1 MATAKEQLLA
11 NMNPQAARLLD
22 QQMRDQQVAQR
33 SQGAGMLSG
42 LVQAYTGMGDT
53 AQRALGTAPMGANE
67 LQLQAQQK
75 AAAAQKQKK
84 ALELETLSKQ
94 AEQVIY
100 GTPQIGAQ
108 AASNMLKALKL
119 DKTGKLAEQIINKYA
134 TPDLPEKEKRFLVAG
149 NNVWDSEKQEFRTAP
164 ATGKKETLKSFQTL
178 TGIDL
183 DDYTSGSN
191 REVAKI
197 MANTKIPLEERIT
210 QATDALIEKDDAP
223 DGDRVDYYIKQL
235 EAADIDGTL
244 SKIETIDQQAKLIED
259 GIMSGFGSE
268 VLKTVAKMGATL
280 GVLDESQINT
290 LANTETFDSNAGN
303 LVAQV
308 IKAFGAGTGLSDADR
323 EYAAKIAGGT
333 IALNEISLKRILDIA
348 SRRSISE
355 IKRYNEKLRKLG
367 GEWLED
373 VVEVPRFRRL
383 DITPLL
389 NDPNAKVKGADGNIY
404 YIDRDPRGYTTEVY
418 DANGFLIPSRPKKP

>member
-1 MATAKEQLLA
+1 
-11 NMNPQAARLLD
+11 
-22 QQMRDQQVAQR
+22 
-33 SQGAGMLSG
+33 MLSG
-42 LVQAYTGMGDT
+42 LVQGTLGGMQSVQG
-53 AQRALGTAPMGANE
+53 ALGKPQVGPNQ

-75 AAAAQKQKK
+75 ALAAQKQKN
-84 ALELETLSKQ
+84 AMEIETIKKQ
-94 AEQVIY
+94 AEQVLY

-108 AASNMLKALKL
+108 AASNMMKALKL

-134 TPDLPEKEKRFLVAG
+134 TPDLPTKEKRFVVAG
-149 NNVWDSEKQEFRTAP
+149 NNVWDNEKQEFRTAP
-164 ATGKKETLKSFQTL
+164 STGKKETLKSFETI
-178 TGIDL
+178 TGLDL
-183 DDYTSGSN
+183 DDYTSDSG

-197 MANTKIPLEERIT
+197 MANTKLSLEERVS
-210 QATDALIEKDDAP
+210 QATDSLIEKDEAP

-244 SKIETIDQQAKLIED
+244 SKIETIDQQAKLIEN
-259 GIMSGFGSE
+259 GIMSGFGSD

-280 GVLDESQINT
+280 GVLDEQQINT

-333 IALNEISLKRILDIA
+333 ITLNEISLKRILDIA

-355 IKRYNEKLRKLG
+355 IKRYNDKLRKLG
-367 GEWLED
+367 GDWLED

-383 DITPLL
+383 DMTPLL
-389 NDPNAKVKGADGNIY
+389 NNPKAKVRGADGNIY

-418 DANGFLIPSRPKKP
+418 DANGYLIPSRPKKP